1 MTKTPQKRYSG
12 TIDIKIV
19 FQRMHIYYYGPDGRE
34 ICWAYYYQTD
44 LENIFFEERKQL
56 LPGKYRPV
64 AETFARLLGIEEIV
78 ELYKNHWINL
88 YIDISM
94 SRYPWN
100 LLRTLYK
107 NITVF
112 PVVDVEK
119 SIPRKPQLKKL
130 NFLIIANMNYF
141 ATNENLLL
149 FEEELQGIR
158 NRLEPF
164 ADSIHLKILYTPD
177 IKELEAVLTARQ
189 FHIVHYIGHSA
200 YVPRYDRIF
209 FQFLESGSSKT
220 ARMDMETFGKLLEK
234 QKKLQLLFINS
245 CTSGYPTA
253 DFSHS
258 LASFKILQTGA
269 CAVAM
274 RYPVNDRIGRHIGDF
289 YINYFQRELLEALKM
304 LVDDL
309 ENTIKYYFSPVLY
322 LPHKGS
328 FSIGL
333 PEGARPTSSLPH
345 RQTLQMVGRES
356 ELNLLSRLL
365 KENSA
370 VNIHGPAK
378 IGKTM
383 LIEYYLNRNRYRFS
397 RESRQEQSI
406 TVYSFTIEGAKKH
419 IIESKKKI
427 QRHQAPITSEDN
439 MEYLHLGD
447 LSEAEAAFLFSRAHN
462 INIINKEDADRFS
475 GLSWRS
481 LLRNPYLILE
491 QSDGSN
497 SCGCLELI
505 ETVYGSE
512 TDKNFSREELG
523 MILLLV
529 LAPFPLSLDEFD
541 AISRIMLFPHGK
553 NYRNILHEYIQRDWI
568 SLVDNRIRIYSHSFL
583 ALNENDFN
591 DLDRD
596 ILKRNAKALIHF
608 IKNYKKE
615 YRHTENEDL
624 TAFLTGKEYF
634 LGRLMGDEIK
644 ISELV
649 VWNTLE
655 QVLTLTNKEVAE
667 KKLKEA
673 IKYHASMN
681 PGNEKNQFLHSSVLA
696 KFYQTWN
703 DKVNAMTHYK
713 EAITQFE
720 RLNFIKNKDGYIH
733 YANYF
738 YELSNLENTLKL
750 QLHYIEKAL
759 EYYKKSGDQQEIK
772 YAENRI
778 NYLKKIGGA

>member
-1 MTKTPQKRYSG
+1 MTNTLPKRYPG

-19 FQRMHIYYYGPDGRE
+19 FQRTHIYYYGPDGRE

-64 AETFARLLGIEEIV
+64 AETFARLLGIEEII
-78 ELYKNHWINL
+78 ELYKDHWINL

-119 SIPRKPQLKKL
+119 SRSRKPQLKKL
-130 NFLIIANMNYF
+130 NFLTIANMNYF

-149 FEEELQGIR
+149 FEEELQSIR

-164 ADSIHLKILYTPD
+164 ADSIHLKILYTPE
-177 IKELEAVLTARQ
+177 IKELETVLAAQQ

-220 ARMDMETFGKLLEK
+220 ARMDMETLGKLLEK
-234 QKKLQLLFINS
+234 QKNLQLLFINS

-258 LASFKILQTGA
+258 LASFKVLQTGA

-289 YINYFQRELLEALKM
+289 YINYFQKELHEALKM

-309 ENTIKYYFSPVLY
+309 ENTIQYYFSPVLY

-333 PEGARPTSSLPH
+333 PGGGWPTSPLPH
-345 RQTLQMVGRES
+345 RQTQQMVGRES

-370 VNIHGPAK
+370 VNIHGPTK

-397 RESRQEQSI
+397 KENRQEQSI
-406 TVYSFTIEGAKKH
+406 TVYSFTVKGAKKH
-419 IIESKKKI
+419 IIESKRKI
-427 QRHQAPITSEDN
+427 QPDEESIISERKT
-439 MEYLHLGD
+439 EYLHLGD
-447 LSEAEAAFLFSRAHN
+447 LSEAEASFLFSRAHN
-462 INIINKEDADRFS
+462 ITIIDREDADRFS

-481 LLRNPYLILE
+481 LLRNPYLILK

-497 SCGCLELI
+497 SRSCLELI

-541 AISRIMLFPHGK
+541 IISRIMLIPHGK

-568 SLVDNRIRIYSHSFL
+568 SVVDNRIRIYSHAFL

-591 DLDRD
+591 GLGRD
-596 ILKRNAKALIHF
+596 ILKRNAKALMHF
-608 IKNYKKE
+608 IDNYKKE
-615 YRHTENEDL
+615 YLHTENEDL
-624 TAFLTGKEYF
+624 NAFLTSKEYF

-655 QVLTLTNKEVAE
+655 QVLTWTNKRLAE
-667 KKLKEA
+667 SKLKEA
-673 IKYHASMN
+673 IQYHASLN
-681 PGNEKNQFLHSSVLA
+681 PGNEKNQFLHSTVLA
-696 KFYQTWN
+696 MFYREWN
-703 DKVNAMTHYK
+703 DKANASAHFK
-713 EAITQFE
+713 EAIKQFQQ
-720 RLNFIKNKDGYIH
+720 LNFIKNKDGFLH
-733 YANYF
+733 YAKMLF
-738 YELSNLENTLKL
+738 DLGNLQNSLKL
-750 QLHYIEKAL
+750 QLHYFEEAL
-759 EYYKKSGDQQEIK
+759 KYYKKSGDRQQIEHTEYTI
-772 YAENRI
+772 NRI
-778 NYLKKIGGA
+778 KRIGGA